1 MIRKAV
7 FQERI
12 TERVNRHPARFV
24 TGGWDKNRAV
34 GMRNVFI

>member
-7 FQERI
+7 FPVKL
-12 TERVNRHPARFV
+12 TVKVNRHPAVTV
-24 TGGWDKNRAV
+24 TGGWDRNMAV

>member
-7 FQERI
+7 FREPI
-12 TERVNRHPARFV
+12 IERVNRRPARFV
-24 TGGWDKNRAV
+24 TGGWGKNRAV